1 MADALG
7 SQRDLFDVPEDVAY
21 FNAASLSPMLH
32 AVREAG
38 EAALLRRSRP
48 WTIREPDWFT
58 DVERLRSLFGRLVGT
73 DAEGV
78 ALVPATSYGLAV
90 AAANLPLGPD
100 DQVLVLADEYP
111 SGIHTW
117 RRAAGPAGAAIR
129 TVTREAGQS
138 WTDAILT
145 AIDERVAIVSVPN
158 VHWTD
163 GGLVELDRV
172 AARTREASARL
183 VVDVSQSL
191 GVMPLDVTELRP
203 DVVVSVG
210 YKWLLGP
217 FGRGYLWV
225 APEHRDGRP
234 LEENWI
240 LRAGAQDF
248 SRLVDYGEDYLP
260 GARRF
265 DQGARTLFE
274 LTPMAVAAL
283 EQVLAWGPPRIAA
296 ALAGITAGL
305 ATRVAAAG
313 VGVIATEPRGPH
325 LLGLRVPGGS
335 ADRVAAALRE
345 ANCFVARRGE
355 ALRVAPH
362 VHVTPADVD
371 RLVTTLV
378 AAL

>member
-1 MADALG
+1 
-7 SQRDLFDVPEDVAY
+7 
-21 FNAASLSPMLH
+21 MLH